1 MKRNVCLS
9 LLLVSL
15 CAILCFSSCMASM
28 MGPDEMNYSDAGSV
42 SKELL
47 SITTPRGDKLN
58 FSKAYISV
66 KSEVEECSW
75 LCASTSMVTA
85 SDFLTLSAYFPPV
98 STWTPGTAL
107 KPQESLFAKPL
118 SSDSR
123 DYCHKYT
130 GNIVC
135 IGISGAA
142 ATLIFENVVFTLA
155 DGKYTLDGQLV
166 CELLN

>member
-1 MKRNVCLS
+1 MKRTSNLS
-9 LLLVSL
+9 LTLVGL
-15 CAILCFSSCMASM
+15 CAILCFSSCMATMDHMDNPNISD
-28 MGPDEMNYSDAGSV
+28 GPSFSREV
-42 SKELL
+42 L

-75 LCASTSMVTA
+75 LCASTSMVTT
-85 SDFLTLSAYFPPV
+85 SDFLTLSAYFPLV
-98 STWTPGTAL
+98 STWTLGTAL
-107 KPQESLFAKPL
+107 KPQESLFAKPF

-123 DYCHKYT
+123 DYCPKYT

>member
-47 SITTPRGDKLN
+47 SITTPAGVKIN
-58 FSKAYISV
+58 FSKAYIKV
-66 KSEVEECSW
+66 KSEVEDCSW
-75 LCASTSMVTA
+75 LYASTSGTNSA
-85 SDFLTLSAYFPPV
+85 YYLTLSAYFPLV

-107 KPQESLFAKPL
+107 KPQESLFAKPF
-118 SSDSR
+118 SSDSK
-123 DYCHKYT
+123 DYCPKYT

-135 IGISGAA
+135 IGISGTA
-142 ATLIFENVVFTLA
+142 ATLVFENVVFTLA